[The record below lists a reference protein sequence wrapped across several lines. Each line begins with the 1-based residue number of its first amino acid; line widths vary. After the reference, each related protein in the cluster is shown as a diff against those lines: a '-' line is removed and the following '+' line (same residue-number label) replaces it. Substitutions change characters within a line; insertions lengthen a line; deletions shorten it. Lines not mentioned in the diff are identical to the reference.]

1 MPKTW
6 VNNTRPENQILVDG
20 GLVKSIIS
28 EWNALGTTIRI
39 ESKSSDNSA
48 YGGAAP

>member
-6 VNNTRPENQILVDG
+6 VNDAGPDNQILVDG

-28 EWNALGTTIRI
+28 EWNALGAAIRI